1 MTEDLRALA
10 DDAIASSRAGEDPDY
25 PLVHVAP
32 PVGRLN
38 DPNGLLVDAG
48 TYHAFYQFTPLH
60 GTRRLVYWGH
70 SSSTDLLH
78 WRHRGVAVVPDS
90 PYDASGA
97 YSGSALVLTGA
108 EAGSAPARAPY
119 QLFYTGN
126 LKDPVTDERT
136 ASQCLVTSADLD
148 DFVKWPANPLIA
160 DHAPGYTAHYRDPQ
174 VSRDPERPG
183 AYRMLIGVQR
193 ADETGAAVLYRS
205 RDLLTWEPDGEIT
218 FPDAGGALDDF
229 GFMWECP
236 GLVTLT
242 DEATGLE
249 RDVLIW
255 CPQGAR
261 PAGAE
266 GYENVFPC
274 VYAVGR
280 LAGTELRECDGTVR
294 EVDRGFEFYAPQVFA
309 RHPARPGPV
318 LLMGWAGNAEEDDQP
333 SADSAGWV
341 HTMTVPRV
349 LTLRDGR
356 LVQRPATP
364 LPDDAAELE
373 LAGAPVTGETRISE
387 LRGHRSWHLE
397 LEAEALETTGGSGRW
412 GLRIGDEP
420 CHVDIDLT
428 LSASGTHLVVD
439 RTTSRYARH
448 GARRRVTASP
458 SIRPRL
464 EVLHDRS
471 ITEIVVGDG
480 DIVFTLRSF
489 VPPDSSGAT
498 VRTDGILRLRSARA
512 RPLD

>member
-1 MTEDLRALA
+1 MLA
-10 DDAIASSRAGEDPDY
+10 GDEAAHAPD
-25 PLVHVAP
+25 
-32 PVGRLN
+32 
-38 DPNGLLVDAG
+38 
-48 TYHAFYQFTPLH
+48 HARF
-60 GTRRLVYWGH
+60 
-70 SSSTDLLH
+70 
-78 WRHRGVAVVPDS
+78 
-90 PYDASGA
+90 
-97 YSGSALVLTGA
+97 
-108 EAGSAPARAPY
+108 

-126 LKDPVTDERT
+126 LKDPTTDARIST
-136 ASQCLVTSADLD
+136 QALASSRDLAR
-148 DFVKWPANPLIA
+148 FTKWPGNPII
-160 DHAPGYTAHYRDPQ
+160 DRPNGYTAHFRDPQ
-174 VSRDPERPG
+174 VWRDPDAPG
-183 AYRMLIGVQR
+183 TFRMVVGAQR
-193 ADETGAAVLYRS
+193 TDRTGTALLYRS
-205 RDLLTWEPDGEIT
+205 ADLVSWRFEGELS
-218 FPDAGGALDDF
+218 FPDAHGALDSL
-229 GFMWECP
+229 GYMWECP
-236 GLVTLT
+236 GIVRVP
-242 DEATGLE
+242 DEATGTE
-249 RDVLIW
+249 HDVLIF
-255 CPQGAR
+255 CPQGIR
-261 PAGAE
+261 PDEE
-266 GYENVFPC
+266 GYENIFPC
-274 VYAVGR
+274 VYTVGR
-280 LAGTELRECDGTVR
+280 LVGDELRECSGEIR
-294 EVDRGFEFYAPQVFA
+294 EIDRGFEFYAPQVFA

-373 LAGAPVTGETRISE
+373 LAGAPVTGETRVSE

-397 LEAEALETTGGSGRW
+397 LEAEALETTGDSGRW

>member
-1 MTEDLRALA
+1 MAEDLIALA
-10 DDAIASSRAGEDPDY
+10 RKAMASSRAGQDPDY
-25 PLVHVAP
+25 PRFHLAP

-38 DPNGLLVDAG
+38 DPNGLLVDG
-48 TYHAFYQFTPLH
+48 DTYHAFYQFGPFH
-60 GTRRLVYWGH
+60 PRRKLVFWGH
-70 SSSTDLLH
+70 ASSHDLLTWEQH
-78 WRHRGVAVVPDS
+78 DPAIIPDS
-90 PYDASGA
+90 PYDRSGA
-97 YSGSALVLTGA
+97 YSGSALVLAGD
-108 EAGSAPARAPY
+108 EAAHAPDHARF

-126 LKDPVTDERT
+126 LKDPTIDARIST
-136 ASQCLVTSADLD
+136 QALASSRDLAR
-148 DFVKWPANPLIA
+148 FTKWPGNPII
-160 DHAPGYTAHYRDPQ
+160 DRPKGYTAHFRDPQ
-174 VSRDPERPG
+174 VWRDPDAPG
-183 AYRMLIGVQR
+183 TFRMVVGAQR
-193 ADETGAAVLYRS
+193 TDRTGTALLYRS
-205 RDLLTWEPDGEIT
+205 ADLVSWRFEGELS
-218 FPDAGGALDDF
+218 FPDAHGALDSL
-229 GFMWECP
+229 GYMWECP
-236 GLVTLT
+236 GIVRVP
-242 DEATGLE
+242 DEATGTE
-249 RDVLIW
+249 HDVLIF
-255 CPQGAR
+255 CPQGIR
-261 PAGAE
+261 PDEE
-266 GYENVFPC
+266 GYENIFPC
-274 VYAVGR
+274 VYTVGR
-280 LAGTELRECDGTVR
+280 LVGDELRECSG
-294 EVDRGFEFYAPQVFA
+294 EIHEIDRGFEFYAPQVFA

-397 LEAEALETTGGSGRW
+397 LEAEALETTGSSGRW

-471 ITEIVVGDG
+471 ITEIVVGEG

>member
-108 EAGSAPARAPY
+108 EAGAAPARAPY

-148 DFVKWPANPLIA
+148 DFAKWPANPLIA

-261 PAGAE
+261 PAGEE

-280 LAGTELRECDGTVR
+280 LVGTELRECDGTVR

-309 RHPARPGPV
+309 RRPSEPGPV
-318 LLMGWAGNAEEDDQP
+318 LLTGWAGNASEDDQP
-333 SADSAGWV
+333 SIETGQWV
-341 HTMTVPRV
+341 HALSMPRM
-349 LTLRDGR
+349 LSLKAGR
-356 LVQRPATP
+356 LVQRPAAC
-364 LPDDAAELE
+364 LPYDAGEPVLVGEHLETGIYEIDDLSA
-373 LAGAPVTGETRISE
+373 
-387 LRGHRSWHLE
+387 HRSWQLR
-397 LEAEALETTGGSGRW
+397 LEADAEQTTGPW
-412 GLRIGDEP
+412 GLRIGSDDS
-420 CHVDIDLT
+420 HVDIT
-428 LSASGTHLVVD
+428 LDGRVLRVD
-439 RTTSRYARH
+439 RSTSRYTQH
-448 GARRRVTASP
+448 GSTRVVTLP
-458 SIRPRL
+458 EGCEPVL
-464 EVLHDRS
+464 EVIHDRS
-471 ITEIVVGDG
+471 LTEVFVGDG
-480 DIVFTLRSF
+480 ALVLTLRSF
-489 VPPDSSGAT
+489 VDINSSGA
-498 VRTDGILRLRSARA
+498 RLMVGESLALTAGSARTFA
-512 RPLD
+512 PS

>member
-1 MTEDLRALA
+1 MLA
-10 DDAIASSRAGEDPDY
+10 GDEAAHAPD
-25 PLVHVAP
+25 
-32 PVGRLN
+32 
-38 DPNGLLVDAG
+38 
-48 TYHAFYQFTPLH
+48 HARF
-60 GTRRLVYWGH
+60 
-70 SSSTDLLH
+70 
-78 WRHRGVAVVPDS
+78 
-90 PYDASGA
+90 
-97 YSGSALVLTGA
+97 
-108 EAGSAPARAPY
+108 

-126 LKDPVTDERT
+126 LKDPTTDARIST
-136 ASQCLVTSADLD
+136 QALASSRDLAR
-148 DFVKWPANPLIA
+148 FTKWPGNPII
-160 DHAPGYTAHYRDPQ
+160 DRPNGYTAHFRDPQ
-174 VSRDPERPG
+174 VWRDPDAPG
-183 AYRMLIGVQR
+183 TFRMVVGAQR
-193 ADETGAAVLYRS
+193 TDRTGTALLYRS
-205 RDLLTWEPDGEIT
+205 ADLVSWRFEGELS
-218 FPDAGGALDDF
+218 FPDAHGALDSL
-229 GFMWECP
+229 GYMWECP
-236 GLVTLT
+236 GIVRVP
-242 DEATGLE
+242 DEATGTE
-249 RDVLIW
+249 HDVLIF
-255 CPQGAR
+255 CPQGIR
-261 PAGAE
+261 PDEE
-266 GYENVFPC
+266 GYENIFPC
-274 VYAVGR
+274 VYTVGR
-280 LAGTELRECDGTVR
+280 LVGDELRECSG
-294 EVDRGFEFYAPQVFA
+294 EIHEIDRGFEFYAPQVFA

-471 ITEIVVGDG
+471 ITEIVVGEG

>member
-1 MTEDLRALA
+1 VGAQRTDRTGTALLY
-10 DDAIASSRAGEDPDY
+10 R
-25 PLVHVAP
+25 
-32 PVGRLN
+32 
-38 DPNGLLVDAG
+38 
-48 TYHAFYQFTPLH
+48 
-60 GTRRLVYWGH
+60 
-70 SSSTDLLH
+70 
-78 WRHRGVAVVPDS
+78 
-90 PYDASGA
+90 
-97 YSGSALVLTGA
+97 
-108 EAGSAPARAPY
+108 
-119 QLFYTGN
+119 
-126 LKDPVTDERT
+126 
-136 ASQCLVTSADLD
+136 SADL
-148 DFVKWPANPLIA
+148 
-160 DHAPGYTAHYRDPQ
+160 
-174 VSRDPERPG
+174 VSWRFE
-183 AYRMLIGVQR
+183 
-193 ADETGAAVLYRS
+193 
-205 RDLLTWEPDGEIT
+205 GELS
-218 FPDAGGALDDF
+218 FPDAHGALDSL
-229 GFMWECP
+229 GYMWECP
-236 GLVTLT
+236 GIVRVP
-242 DEATGLE
+242 DEATGTE
-249 RDVLIW
+249 HDVLIF
-255 CPQGAR
+255 CPQGIR
-261 PAGAE
+261 PDEE
-266 GYENVFPC
+266 GYENIFPC
-274 VYAVGR
+274 VYTVGR
-280 LAGTELRECDGTVR
+280 LVGDELRECSG
-294 EVDRGFEFYAPQVFA
+294 EIHEIDRGFEFYAPQVFA

-489 VPPDSSGAT
+489 VPPGSSGAT

>member
-78 WRHRGVAVVPDS
+78 WRYRGLAVVPDS

-97 YSGSALVLTGA
+97 YSGNALVLEGA
-108 EAGSAPARAPY
+108 EVDAAPARAPY

-148 DFVKWPANPLIA
+148 DFAKWPANPLIA

-205 RDLLTWEPDGEIT
+205 RDLLTWEPAGEIT

-242 DEATGLE
+242 DEVTGLE

-266 GYENVFPC
+266 GYENVFPF

-280 LAGTELRECDGTVR
+280 LAGTELR
-294 EVDRGFEFYAPQVFA
+294 
-309 RHPARPGPV
+309 
-318 LLMGWAGNAEEDDQP
+318 
-333 SADSAGWV
+333 
-341 HTMTVPRV
+341 
-349 LTLRDGR
+349 
-356 LVQRPATP
+356 
-364 LPDDAAELE
+364 
-373 LAGAPVTGETRISE
+373 
-387 LRGHRSWHLE
+387 
-397 LEAEALETTGGSGRW
+397 
-412 GLRIGDEP
+412 
-420 CHVDIDLT
+420 
-428 LSASGTHLVVD
+428 
-439 RTTSRYARH
+439 
-448 GARRRVTASP
+448 
-458 SIRPRL
+458 
-464 EVLHDRS
+464 
-471 ITEIVVGDG
+471 
-480 DIVFTLRSF
+480 
-489 VPPDSSGAT
+489 
-498 VRTDGILRLRSARA
+498 
-512 RPLD
+512 

>member
-97 YSGSALVLTGA
+97 YSGSALVLEGA
-108 EAGSAPARAPY
+108 EVGAAPARAPY

-205 RDLLTWEPDGEIT
+205 RDLLTWEPAGEIT

-242 DEATGLE
+242 DEVTGLE

-261 PAGAE
+261 PAGEE

-280 LAGTELRECDGTVR
+280 LVGTELRECDGTVR
-294 EVDRGFEFYAPQVFA
+294 EVDRGFEFYAPQAFA
-309 RHPARPGPV
+309 RRPGEPGPV
-318 LLMGWAGNAEEDDQP
+318 LLTGWAGNAGEDDQP
-333 SADSAGWV
+333 SIATGGWV
-341 HTMTVPRV
+341 HA
-349 LTLRDGR
+349 LTAARALSLRDGR
-356 LVQRPATP
+356 LIQRPAP
-364 LPDDAAELE
+364 ALPSSTAT
-373 LAGAPVTGETRISE
+373 APGTWSWAS
-387 LRGHRSWHLE
+387 RSW
-397 LEAEALETTGGSGRW
+397 ARAPRWDCASATTPPSCR
-412 GLRIGDEP
+412 
-420 CHVDIDLT
+420 C
-428 LSASGTHLVVD
+428 ACA
-439 RTTSRYARH
+439 ARPRARSWSWTAPPRATPATAP
-448 GARRRVTASP
+448 GARSACPPGRPGAWRSSTTAPSRRSSWATATSP
-458 SIRPRL
+458 SPCAASWRPTPAAPSWWPT
-464 EVLHDRS
+464 DRCAWAGS
-471 ITEIVVGDG
+471 RPSTSTEA
-480 DIVFTLRSF
+480 R
-489 VPPDSSGAT
+489 
-498 VRTDGILRLRSARA
+498 RA
-512 RPLD
+512 RPDAERGP

>member
-108 EAGSAPARAPY
+108 EAGAAPARAPY

-205 RDLLTWEPDGEIT
+205 RDLLTWDLAGEIT

-242 DEATGLE
+242 DEVTGLE

-261 PAGAE
+261 PAGEE

-280 LAGTELRECDGTVR
+280 LVGTELRECDGAVR
-294 EVDRGFEFYAPQVFA
+294 EVDRGFEFYAPQAFA
-309 RHPARPGPV
+309 RRPGEPGPV
-318 LLMGWAGNAEEDDQP
+318 LLTGWAGNAGGSRP
-333 SADSAGWV
+333 SGAA
-341 HTMTVPRV
+341 
-349 LTLRDGR
+349 
-356 LVQRPATP
+356 P
-364 LPDDAAELE
+364 LPELD
-373 LAGAPVTGETRISE
+373 
-387 LRGHRSWHLE
+387 GHRSWHLVMGVEE
-397 LEAEALETTGGSGRW
+397 LGEGASV
-412 GLRIGDEP
+412 GLRIGDDASFVSL
-420 CHVDIDLT
+420 CLRRT
-428 LSASGTHLVVD
+428 ASGPQLVVD
-439 RTTSRYARH
+439 RSASRYAGH
-448 GARRRVTASP
+448 GARRTVSVPTGATG
-458 SIRPRL
+458 RL

-471 ITEIVVGDG
+471 ITEVFVGDG
-480 DIVFTLRSF
+480 DLAFTLRSF
-489 VPPDSSGAT
+489 VAPDSSGAVLVADGP
-498 VRTDGILRLRSARA
+498 VRLGRVAAVHFD
-512 RPLD
+512 